1 MNNEA
6 KYLDVFMKLFEIGE
20 EEAKALKYQDI
31 PAWDSIGHMSLINEL
46 EETFNISMD
55 ADDIMHHQRLETQLK
70 YLEMHPDIDVLGSRV
85 PAGVLH
91 FSVTLLQICRSIRS
105 RRSNIPDTANDFQN
119 HLLQISV
126 NWQTTVSGNCVKVWI
141 AAPMLCSV
149 TVWAVLWR

>member
-55 ADDIMHHQRLETQLK
+55 ADDIIDCRYPIVGGVVGVHVM
-70 YLEMHPDIDVLGSRV
+70 EM
-85 PAGVLH
+85 
-91 FSVTLLQICRSIRS
+91 
-105 RRSNIPDTANDFQN
+105 
-119 HLLQISV
+119 
-126 NWQTTVSGNCVKVWI
+126 VSEG
-141 AAPMLCSV
+141 
-149 TVWAVLWR
+149 